1 MSFIYREKLDVD
13 AFFTRLFID
22 VTQVE
27 SEYDKYDLIHRFWL
41 MASLMQCLDR
51 QVPIWDIFY
60 RRGNIGLGGNREL

>member
-1 MSFIYREKLDVD
+1 ML
-13 AFFTRLFID
+13 FFTRLFID

-51 QVPIWDIFY
+51 QSAYMGYLY